1 MNTKNIKVGFSVE
14 GKNRKRRATYAIRAL
29 RKQMEKH
36 LRTTDYV
43 FDNSVNDFIWAKGK
57 AESPNQ
63 IELTIVGDTKPR
75 VFLADSKALKEYL
88 EKGKEKKEA
97 KKEEK
102 KEAPKEKPKEE
113 PKKEA
118 KVESKDKQEKVEK
131 KDLAPKKKV
140 EKKK

>member
-1 MNTKNIKVGFSVE
+1 MNTKNLKVGFSVE
-14 GKNRKRRATYAIRAL
+14 GKNRKRRATYAVRAL
-29 RKQMEKH
+29 KKQMEKH

-43 FDNSVNDFIWAKGK
+43 LDNSVNDFIWAKGK

-63 IELTIVGDTKPR
+63 VELTVVGETKPR
-75 VFLADSKALKEYL
+75 VFLANSKALKDYL

-102 KEAPKEKPKEE
+102 KEAPKEE
-113 PKKEA
+113 PKKETKPKETKKEPEIK
-118 KVESKDKQEKVEK
+118 KV
-131 KDLAPKKKV
+131 APKKEAVKKV